1 MSEYISRPYYGDVIR
16 AIDNKI
22 VAPVSNMDDPD
33 FMAWV
38 VWCDQGNIPDTDYS
52 HPEEGLREAAKS
64 ARQTAVDSIKVT
76 TSSGKIFDGDEVS
89 QTRMA
94 RAILALQATNTPNTI
109 WVLADNTP
117 TKVTAAELI
126 EALALAGAEQARLWV
141 I

>member
-1 MSEYISRPYYGDVIR
+1 MAEYISRPYYGDVLR
-16 AIDNKI
+16 AIDRKI
-22 VAPVSNMDDPD
+22 VAPVSDMNDPD
-33 FMAWV
+33 FIAWIA
-38 VWCDQGNIPDTDYS
+38 WCDQGNTPDTDYS
-52 HPEEGLREAAKS
+52 HPEEELREIAKS

-76 TSSGKIFDGDEVS
+76 TSSGKIFDGDETS

-94 RAILALQATNTPNTI
+94 RAILALQATNTPSTV

-117 TKVTAAELI
+117 TQVTAAELI